1 ENIERGMELIREE
14 AKRLGYAP
22 KELLKDGRLLEVAKK
37 LNILSEDDLLAA
49 VGYGGIAVHGI
60 LTRLVEFHK
69 EEIKEKT
76 PLDVTQ
82 MLSALKRPANK
93 GKSKSS
99 HGVLVEGESG
109 LMVRLARCCNPI
121 PGDPIT
127 GYVTRGRGVSV
138 HRTNCPNVLADT
150 DITRMIEV
158 SWDVGLDKQ
167 YKVELEIVCNDRS
180 GILANVLAVP
190 TEMKI
195 NIHSINANPNR
206 NTKTSTILLGLDV
219 NSSTQVKQIITRLR
233 RVKDVYSVV
242 RKMGSNAN
250 M

>member
-1 ENIERGMELIREE
+1 M
-14 AKRLGYAP
+14 
-22 KELLKDGRLLEVAKK
+22 
-37 LNILSEDDLLAA
+37 
-49 VGYGGIAVHGI
+49 
-60 LTRLVEFHK
+60 
-69 EEIKEKT
+69 
-76 PLDVTQ
+76 
-82 MLSALKRPANK
+82 
-93 GKSKSS
+93 
-99 HGVLVEGESG
+99 
-109 LMVRLARCCNPI
+109 
-121 PGDPIT
+121 
-127 GYVTRGRGVSV
+127 
-138 HRTNCPNVLADT
+138 DT
-150 DITRMIEV
+150 DLTRMIEV

>member
-1 ENIERGMELIREE
+1 
-14 AKRLGYAP
+14 
-22 KELLKDGRLLEVAKK
+22 
-37 LNILSEDDLLAA
+37 
-49 VGYGGIAVHGI
+49 
-60 LTRLVEFHK
+60 
-69 EEIKEKT
+69 
-76 PLDVTQ
+76 

-138 HRTNCPNVLADT
+138 HRTDCPNVLADT

>member
-1 ENIERGMELIREE
+1 
-14 AKRLGYAP
+14 
-22 KELLKDGRLLEVAKK
+22 
-37 LNILSEDDLLAA
+37 
-49 VGYGGIAVHGI
+49 
-60 LTRLVEFHK
+60 
-69 EEIKEKT
+69 
-76 PLDVTQ
+76 
-82 MLSALKRPANK
+82 MLSYEVKK
-93 GKSKSS
+93 
-99 HGVLVEGESG
+99 SG

-138 HRTNCPNVLADT
+138 HRTDCPNVLADT

>member
-1 ENIERGMELIREE
+1 
-14 AKRLGYAP
+14 
-22 KELLKDGRLLEVAKK
+22 
-37 LNILSEDDLLAA
+37 

-82 MLSALKRPANK
+82 MLSALKRPTNK

-138 HRTNCPNVLADT
+138 HRTDCPNVLADT

>member
-1 ENIERGMELIREE
+1 
-14 AKRLGYAP
+14 
-22 KELLKDGRLLEVAKK
+22 
-37 LNILSEDDLLAA
+37 LSEDDLLAA
-49 VGYGGIAVHGI
+49 VGYGGITVHGI

-69 EEIKEKT
+69 EEIKENT

-82 MLSALKRPANK
+82 MLSALKRPANNR
-93 GKSKSS
+93 KSKSS

-138 HRTNCPNVLADT
+138 HRTDCPNVLMDT
-150 DITRMIEV
+150 DISRMIEV

-206 NTKTSTILLGLDV
+206 STKTSTILLGLDV

>member
-1 ENIERGMELIREE
+1 
-14 AKRLGYAP
+14 
-22 KELLKDGRLLEVAKK
+22 
-37 LNILSEDDLLAA
+37 
-49 VGYGGIAVHGI
+49 
-60 LTRLVEFHK
+60 VEFHK
-69 EEIKEKT
+69 EELKENT
-76 PLDVTQ
+76 PEDVSL
-82 MLSALKRPANK
+82 MLSALKRPQSSR
-93 GKSKSS
+93 KSKSS

-127 GYVTRGRGVSV
+127 GYITRGRGVSV
-138 HRTNCPNVLADT
+138 HRTDCPNVLMDT
-150 DITRMIEV
+150 DLTRMIEV

-206 NTKTSTILLGLDV
+206 NTRTSTIFLGLDV
-219 NSSTQVKQIITRLR
+219 ASSTQVKQIITKLR
-233 RVKDVYSVV
+233 RVKDVYSAV
-242 RKMGSNAN
+242 RKMGSNPN